1 MSFKEIPVAKFKQS
15 FEAAK
20 NAILIDVREDYEFE
34 DQNIGGVNVPMAE
47 VLGRSDEFLNFDEIY
62 LCCKSGKR
70 SKTVAHHLSQLLEDA
85 KVYSLDGGLDSYFS
99 VA

>member
-1 MSFKEIPVAKFKQS
+1 MSYKEIPIKEFKQS
-15 FEAAK
+15 LDKAK

-34 DQNIGGVNVPMAE
+34 DQNMGGVNVPMAE

-70 SKTVAHHLSQLLEDA
+70 SKTVAYHLSQLLQDS
-85 KVYSLDGGLDSYFS
+85 KVYSLEGGLDALFS
-99 VA
+99 KA